1 MWDGAVNH
9 IEVQA
14 LAPISDKKEMGESIE
29 NVVKKLQA
37 KKLYRTLFYK
47 AFSDSTITGQNL
59 LKAIAQFQLTLISA
73 GSKYDQVKKGKIVSQ
88 SRNRRAM
95 RFLNGTAIPVI
106 RSHFFHPTNLPL
118 TDCRWIHT

>member
-37 KKLYRTLFYK
+37 KNCTEPSFIKL
-47 AFSDSTITGQNL
+47 
-59 LKAIAQFQLTLISA
+59 FQT
-73 GSKYDQVKKGKIVSQ
+73 V
-88 SRNRRAM
+88 
-95 RFLNGTAIPVI
+95 
-106 RSHFFHPTNLPL
+106 PL
-118 TDCRWIHT
+118 QDRIC